1 MSEADDRLIIEIQI
15 GRPVRADSEVVSQ
28 CHLGLPVVVR
38 VPPLLDDG
46 TPFPT
51 LFWLTCPLASSR
63 IGRLEGGGGVKRM
76 EAKAEADEDFAD
88 ALEAAHESYR
98 AERDRLLPEG
108 AAPAPSGG
116 VGGSRAGVKCL
127 HAHYAH
133 TRAGGHN
140 PVGDLVAGWI
150 EPLDCQTACVA
161 DGARNPRW
169 VNKP

>member
-15 GRPVRADSEVVSQ
+15 GRPVRADSEVVSR
-28 CHLGLPVVVR
+28 CHLGLPVVVK

-51 LFWLTCPLASSR
+51 LFWLTCPLASAR
-63 IGRLEGGGGVKRM
+63 IGRLESGGGVKRM
-76 EAKAEADEDFAD
+76 EAKAEADEAFAD

-98 AERDRLLPEG
+98 AERDRLLPGG

-116 VGGSRAGVKCL
+116 VGGSRSGVKCL

-133 TRAGGHN
+133 TRASGHN
-140 PVGDLVAGWI
+140 PVGDLVAKWI
-150 EPLDCQTACVA
+150 EPLDCQIACVA

-169 VNKP
+169 VSKP